1 MAKKQKTAFEE
12 KAYSAFKSMAID
24 EWIDFIKK
32 NAKNEDE
39 TRKYKVIAR
48 RSLNIDNMKAY
59 IEAHDNTKKAKADFK
74 AATWG
79 VKYLKDPDTKKF
91 ILSPKGEKL
100 IAVDDKT
107 GEPIKVQ
114 SIVYAIEYFINQYIP
129 ELKLEELPATSKAF
143 DAIADW

>member
-1 MAKKQKTAFEE
+1 MAKKEKTAFEK
-12 KAYSAFKSMAID
+12 KAYSAFASMAID
-24 EWIDFIKK
+24 EWLDFIKA
-32 NAKNEDE
+32 NAKDE
-39 TRKYKVIAR
+39 KEVRAYKVIAR

-107 GEPIKVQ
+107 GEPIMVQ